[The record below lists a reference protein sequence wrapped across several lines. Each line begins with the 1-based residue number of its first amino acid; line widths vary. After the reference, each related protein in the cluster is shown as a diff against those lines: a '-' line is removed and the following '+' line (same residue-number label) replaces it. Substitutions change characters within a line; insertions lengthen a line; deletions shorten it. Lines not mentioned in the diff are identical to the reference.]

1 MSPASARW
9 RAGLLLYAAIQFI
22 VLVAIAMVV
31 FPGGY
36 DLATNFLSEL
46 GGTRTWTG
54 QANTTGAVLFS
65 IALASLGVAFV
76 AFAGAW
82 RAFAFAHGRARPAG
96 VAAQLFGTG
105 SGAAFVAVAVTPV
118 NLAVDLHN
126 TFVVAAFGLLL
137 GYAAAMTIVSWR
149 NGIPRGQL
157 VASAAYLAVVAAYFA
172 VVAYGASADVATA
185 HGRMILVV
193 SQKVIVGTSM
203 LFVAYLTTA
212 TRRQLSLRST

>member
-1 MSPASARW
+1 MTARL
-9 RAGLLLYAAIQFI
+9 RSTFLMYAAFQFV
-22 VLVAIAMVV
+22 VLTAIAMRV

-36 DLATNFLSEL
+36 SFFHNFFSEL
-46 GGTRTWTG
+46 GGTRTWAG

-65 IALASLGVAFV
+65 IALGSLGFAFV

-118 NLAVDLHN
+118 NVALELHN

-137 GYAAAMTIVSWR
+137 GYAAAMTLVSWR
-149 NGIPRGQL
+149 NGIPRRQL
-157 VASAAYLAVVAAYFA
+157 VASTAYLVLVAAYFA
-172 VVAYGASADVATA
+172 VVAYGVSAGIATA
-185 HGRMILVV
+185 RGRMILVV
-193 SQKVIVGTSM
+193 SQKIVVAASM
-203 LFVAYLTTA
+203 LFIAYLTTA